1 MNFSVRS
8 FVRSAAM
15 LIAIVGSTVSADAAI
30 VNLVAYNTGATTTKW
45 DATTQ
50 VLATVNTNN
59 SSPPADLHY
68 TLAAGGTKV
77 GSTYDANNNIGH
89 NAGSTGGSFNWITNS
104 TKSEWVGTS
113 ATSIGVNNTGA
124 GTYLFS
130 TTFSSLPTSS
140 AADAGTTLYRS
151 AGNLAATGGSATV
164 ATVGQPVDILV
175 DGVKMATVASVNNY
189 AFKSYDFSAVLSGGT
204 HILTFKVTTPST
216 TNKIAFNNVF
226 TAATAVVPE
235 PSTFALLGMGAVGM
249 AVAGYRRRR
258 NAV

>member
-8 FVRSAAM
+8 FVRSVAM
-15 LIAIVGSTVSADAAI
+15 LIAVVGSTVSANAAL
-30 VNLVAYNTGATTTKW
+30 VNLTAYNTGATTTKW
-45 DATTQ
+45 DAATQ
-50 VLATVNTNN
+50 VLATVPTNN
-59 SSPPADLHY
+59 FNPPADLHY
-68 TLAAGGTKV
+68 NLTAGGTKT
-77 GSTYDANNNIGH
+77 GATYDANNNIGH

-113 ATSIGVNNTGA
+113 SQGIGFTSTTGA

-130 TTFSSLPTSS
+130 TTFSSSP
-140 AADAGTTLYRS
+140 DAGTTTYRL
-151 AGNLAATGGSATV
+151 AGNLSAVGGVNQAAG
-164 ATVGQPVDILV
+164 PVDILI

-189 AFKSYDFSAVLSGGT
+189 AFKSYDFSTVLAGGT
-204 HILTFKVTTPST
+204 HTLTFKVTTASP
-216 TNKIAFNNVF
+216 TNKLSFNNVF

-249 AVAGYRRRR
+249 VVAGYRRRR